1 MARRSRS
8 RDLAGLAA
16 LGALGY
22 TFFGP
27 GRTRKDGTLA
37 PVEDRN
43 VSGAA
48 PVVSSAPSVRYDPD
62 AFERDV
68 GVTDAQRQAAEREG
82 ANISEGERVAMGA
95 ADRAALRGYDDMYAD
110 RVVPAAAPVRA
121 QGSGRVASQR
131 LASPDAD
138 FPSAG
143 RTRAAPAAPAAPA
156 AAPPMSL
163 RQQLTQT
170 TLGTPI
176 GPAPGAP
183 SIYASSE
190 ARAAY
195 RQQQAAESAAQPPTQ
210 QGSARN
216 IVQQMR
222 EKDKAVLAAVR
233 RRQAEEEAA
242 AQALREAEAE
252 RRREARRVEPPAV
265 GLDNPYYGRS
275 GAQRT
280 AALRAK
286 GGAIKAKPKKMASG
300 GMSSASKRADGIAS
314 KGKTKC
320 KMY

>member
-22 TFFGP
+22 SIFGAE
-27 GRTRKDGTLA
+27 GRRRKDGTVA
-37 PVEDRN
+37 PVEYRGTDRPPTVRGDMSSADLYADAALAQQPEIREHVFDAPMGVREN
-43 VSGAA
+43 VFDPGAA
-48 PVVSSAPSVRYDPD
+48 PEPAR
-62 AFERDV
+62 R
-68 GVTDAQRQAAEREG
+68 
-82 ANISEGERVAMGA
+82 
-95 ADRAALRGYDDMYAD
+95 
-110 RVVPAAAPVRA
+110 PAAAPARA
-121 QGSGRVASQR
+121 AASSQR
-131 LASPDAD
+131 LASPAAD

-143 RTRAAPAAPAAPA
+143 RTRAAPAAPA

-195 RQQQAAESAAQPPTQ
+195 RQQQAAERAAQPPTQ

-252 RRREARRVEPPAV
+252 RRREARRVQPPSV
-265 GLDNPYYGRS
+265 NP
-275 GAQRT
+275 
-280 AALRAK
+280 AASRFQDIQARMQGFKK
-286 GGAIKAKPKKMASG
+286 GGAVKAKKMASG
-300 GMSSASKRADGIAS
+300 GMSSASKRADGIAT